1 MNSAQTLSILLRAAS
16 LIASDDDSRDLNHVR
31 VEPYAAHNLVRV
43 VASDGYMLF
52 VAECDLEESATW
64 RAIVCMQQA
73 PNDASGARTWGDGVP
88 VHVAKEHVKEWAKAL
103 ATGEKDYQVPVPKEE
118 VKFAPYW
125 QTIPEFMTI
134 DSIIRERCVH
144 LSSRL
149 IERATLAFRT
159 IALAHVAPA
168 LRMSDFKSK
177 RLPGETKRAFEVRA
191 KETAER
197 FRDADRPFLAIAPS
211 GTRLDPAIVTSPQQG
226 CERTFV
232 MIAPVQT
239 DTPTWG
245 IVEKVRSLHSPFMP
259 R

>member
-64 RAIVCMQQA
+64 H
-73 PNDASGARTWGDGVP
+73 PHTNDASTWGDGVP

-103 ATGEKDYQVPVPKEE
+103 ATGEKDYQVPVPIEE
-118 VKFAPYW
+118 VKFPAYW
-125 QTIPEFMTI
+125 QTVPEFMPI

-177 RLPGETKRAFEVRA
+177 RLAGETKQAFEARA
-191 KETAER
+191 KETAEH
-197 FRDADRPFLAIAPS
+197 FRNADRPFLAIAPS

-226 CERTFV
+226 CERAFI

-245 IVEKVRSLHSPFMP
+245 IVEKVRSHALAAARHA
-259 R
+259 